1 MKHKILALGIGLLV
15 LGNTSSA
22 ARPDVRAEEED
33 SQFRGRQMLTVGR
46 GGRLGVSL
54 TDVERGDVS
63 RLKLTDERGAV
74 VKDVADDSP
83 ASRAGVKTGDVIL
96 SFQGEPVR
104 SAAQLARLVRETP
117 AGRHVG
123 LEVSRDGSVQKLS
136 CELGG
141 RSQADLGEL
150 APELRGLPDA
160 SQWRDFGRNLGRE
173 LGRGTRSFGLN
184 GRGRL
189 GIAYQ
194 EISGQ
199 LAQYFKLDA
208 EQGVLV
214 TNVEPDSPADKAGVK
229 AGDVLVSISGHAIEG
244 GGDLREALQSAR
256 PGHELSLKLM
266 RDGRSLDLTV
276 TLRDTESDRGRAL

>member
-1 MKHKILALGIGLLV
+1 MKHKILVLGIGLLV

-22 ARPDVRAEEED
+22 ARPEAREEE
-33 SQFRGRQMLTVGR
+33 SESRGRQMVTVGR
-46 GGRLGVSL
+46 GGHLGVSL
-54 TDVERGDVS
+54 ADVERGDVS

-83 ASRAGVKTGDVIL
+83 ASRAGVKDGDVIV

-104 SAAQLARLVRETP
+104 SAAQLGRLVRETP
-117 AGRHVG
+117 AGRHVS

-160 SQWRDFGRNLGRE
+160 SQWRDLGRNLGRD
-173 LGRGTRSFGLN
+173 LGRGARSLMP

-199 LAQYFKLDA
+199 LAHYFKLEAD
-208 EQGVLV
+208 QGVLV
-214 TNVEPDSPADKAGVK
+214 TNVEPDSPADKAGIK
-229 AGDVLVSISGHAIEG
+229 AGDVVLSISGHTIED
-244 GGDLREALQSAR
+244 GGDLREALQSAHAGR
-256 PGHELSLKLM
+256 ELDLKVV
-266 RDGRSLDLTV
+266 RDGRLLDLTV
-276 TLRDTESDRGRAL
+276 TLRDTENERGRAL

>member
-1 MKHKILALGIGLLV
+1 MKHKILALGIGLLL

-22 ARPDVRAEEED
+22 ARPDVRAED
-33 SQFRGRQMLTVGR
+33 SESRARQMVTVGR
-46 GGRLGVSL
+46 GARLGVSL
-54 TDVERGDVS
+54 ADVERGDVS

-83 ASRAGVKTGDVIL
+83 AARAGVKAGDVIL

-229 AGDVLVSISGHAIEG
+229 AGDVLVSMSGHAIED
-244 GGDLREALQSAR
+244 GGDLREALQNAR
-256 PGHELSLKLM
+256 AGHELSLKLM